1 MFRTVSIAIALTSAL
16 AISAGVA
23 FAADAPSA
31 AGTHIVLRP
40 QAFHTI
46 EAPPKRP
53 SAGDTAITVYR
64 VLDATGA
71 KRLGRAQFVCVAT
84 DAGDRHQQCTGTIT
98 LPDGQLAT
106 QGTRVVP
113 DSCHANPRSGAGTN
127 MARHSQRCA
136 RVGNSTSAAG
146 PRRQCRVSTNWATR
160 SCRRV
165 PRSAR
170 LVPAFLT
177 V

>member
-106 QGTRVVP
+106 QGDASHVAIVGG
-113 DSCHANPRSGAGTN
+113 SGAYAGARGT
-127 MARHSQRCA
+127 
-136 RVGNSTSAAG
+136 
-146 PRRQCRVSTNWATR
+146 ATGQDHPDR
-160 SCRRV
+160 IDV
-165 PRSAR
+165 TLHLLDA
-170 LVPAFLT
+170 
-177 V
+177 